1 MADIIRNEV
10 IDAVLTRQ
18 TIREYKPIML
28 TDAQLDTLTAAAMMA
43 PSGRNCQPCHVRF
56 ICNDA
61 MLRQMQI
68 DFKNIVGW
76 DTPVHTRSDKNPF
89 YHNAPVFAAIF
100 AKPGSQMDAG
110 IMAENICIA
119 AKGLGLGACIVG
131 SAGALFDDA
140 DKGAYWR
147 GEIDIPVDLQYMIG
161 VAIGVSDEVPEQK
174 PRDPSHYK
182 TIR

>member
-18 TIREYKPIML
+18 TIREYKPVML
-28 TDAQLDTLTAAAMMA
+28 TPEQLETLTAAAMMA
-43 PSGRNCQPCHVRF
+43 PSGRNSQPCHVRF
-56 ICNDA
+56 VCNAD
-61 MLRQMQI
+61 MLKQMQT

-100 AKPGSQMDAG
+100 AQGNSQMDAG
-110 IMAENICIA
+110 IMVENICIA
-119 AKGLGLGACIVG
+119 AKGLGLGTCIVG

-140 DKGAYWR
+140 EKGAYWR
-147 GEIDIPVDLQYMIG
+147 ERIDIPKNYIYMIG
-161 VAIGVSDEVPEQK
+161 VAIGVPDEEPEQK

-182 TIR
+182 TVK

>member
-1 MADIIRNEV
+1 M
-10 IDAVLTRQ
+10 
-18 TIREYKPIML
+18 Y
-28 TDAQLDTLTAAAMMA
+28 
-43 PSGRNCQPCHVRF
+43 
-56 ICNDA
+56 
-61 MLRQMQI
+61 
-68 DFKNIVGW
+68 
-76 DTPVHTRSDKNPF
+76 
-89 YHNAPVFAAIF
+89 AAIF

-110 IMAENICIA
+110 IMVENICIA
-119 AKGLGLGACIVG
+119 AKGLGLGTCIVG

-161 VAIGVSDEVPEQK
+161 VAIGVPDEVPEQK